1 MRLVRICFMLF
12 IVPAALAQQSRTAN
26 TSTKAQAPLARS
38 SFSASGLYY
47 ERVLIDFFAGNFADI
62 PGTFDRE
69 KTLFG
74 GLFRQYQEAYGRHCA
89 AFLPPN
95 KVELKKTVCARQQ
108 YTVNQSGERN
118 GSECLEY
125 RDEGIGIYTDPA
137 LEAAITKLGEE
148 QRGNLL
154 KDAIITMGDQSAVND
169 LQQLPDDMDGLLKLN
184 SCDSPGLKR
193 FQENLLL
200 FAMGKQPIP
209 LSGGATSAISPAQ
222 PSGPFKDQNYTRLL
236 DDLVAS
242 QSKEWLLNRYIPGS
256 TSDVVVLSRDAAGRP
271 AAISGKYLFTS
282 VNNRNT
288 GSVTVD
294 FSDGVPGCIYFS
306 DAPSSCKTPDRKIV
320 ASYSSGGYPQSEPA
334 SIQRGEANAANPMP
348 AAASSQPPKT
358 VSSGGPSSQPRPA
371 AAPAPVAPPTPAP
384 ALTADQ
390 QRQQRAVETQNRVA
404 KLAACRATFQQGLK
418 DHPDAS
424 AQLAKEYAS
433 CIQAK

>member
-1 MRLVRICFMLF
+1 MRLARICFVLF
-12 IVPAALAQQSRTAN
+12 VVPAALAQQSRPTVTPA
-26 TSTKAQAPLARS
+26 KAEVPLSHS

-47 ERVLIDFFAGNFADI
+47 ERILTDFFVGDFADI
-62 PGTFDRE
+62 PSAFDRG

-89 AFLPPN
+89 ASLPAN
-95 KVELKKTVCARQQ
+95 KVELQKTVCVRQQ

-118 GSECLEY
+118 GVECLEY

-137 LEAAITKLGEE
+137 LEAAITKLAQE

-184 SCDSPGLKR
+184 TCESPGLKR

-209 LSGGATSAISPAQ
+209 LSGVAASVTSSQ

-242 QSKEWLLNRYIPGS
+242 QSKEWLLNRYVPGS

-271 AAISGKYLFTS
+271 ASISGKYLFTS
-282 VNNRNT
+282 INSRNS

-306 DAPSSCKTPDRKIV
+306 DAPSSCKTPDRRIV
-320 ASYSSGGYPQSEPA
+320 ATYSSGGYPQSEPA
-334 SIQRGEANAANPMP
+334 TVQRGEATAANPAP

-358 VSSGGPSSQPRPA
+358 ASGGGPSSQPRPA
-371 AAPAPVAPPTPAP
+371 VAPAPVAPPTPVP
-384 ALTADQ
+384 TAEQ
-390 QRQQRAVETQNRVA
+390 QRQQQAAETQNRA
-404 KLAACRATFQQGLK
+404 TKLAACRAAFQQGLK
-418 DHPDAS
+418 DHPEAS